1 MSSNYIAMLHDYWV
15 VHIFL
20 LKSEVKR
27 MKLVAFALVALI
39 SFLCLAAHQ
48 RALVGSRRD
57 DVMMKTNQVD
67 RNIDNHHNIPRQYYN
82 QWGSGGDNNGDNNA
96 NEGGWTISIHYFPN
110 MPSCFFSFAV
120 SSIFSSYDNKSGVWL
135 LFHKRRMLIDP
146 LDVSDETVNSGND
159 LTSLLMIQTEQKD
172 QLPLIL
178 RKILL

>member
-1 MSSNYIAMLHDYWV
+1 MLENL
-15 VHIFL
+15 FSL
-20 LKSEVKR
+20 PKVKR

-96 NEGGWTISIHYFPN
+96 NEDLSLKIEDETSR
-110 MPSCFFSFAV
+110 
-120 SSIFSSYDNKSGVWL
+120 L
-135 LFHKRRMLIDP
+135 LF
-146 LDVSDETVNSGND
+146 E
-159 LTSLLMIQTEQKD
+159 
-172 QLPLIL
+172 
-178 RKILL
+178 